1 MRGFFPV
8 DIRDDKCTGTVI
20 DYRFLFKSPGVVSP
34 ADLADCVEQSLRRVL
49 FPDALVFVC
58 ISNEAEQ
65 IKTALNSEMA
75 VIQALERASSKV
87 CVAVCEIDRNGR
99 IGNPSY
105 IKNTRECLPLI
116 ETGEQKIIFQKGI
129 SQLFES
135 SNVLCPAPAGFIFVK
150 PSKQKSKYF
159 LRADA
164 AFCETERVHFLAYA
178 LLEKIAHREDQT
190 KEPIAVI
197 FIDTMAIAS
206 LAYVLREL
214 YHELYGKPRPRVES
228 FHSYEGMRNIRF
240 PRERT
245 SLCIISAS
253 SSMSMHRDW
262 EKITRCLP
270 SEVFTLITFKS
281 AEESG
286 QAIYAF
292 DRADLL
298 SGNEDLSGL
307 RDLRMFGE
315 NFAPEDV
322 KLKPVLLNVKAHR
335 DEKWFEVGQDYSK
348 SKIFSLMKAVRPS
361 EKQRAVFV
369 EGLTLLKQKKFVR
382 FLEKQL
388 MQCVPLSLQ
397 AIICQDDPAS
407 IQLAKNCAKKI
418 KAIRGDGVAPLVIS
432 ASKLV
437 TSELHS
443 EKALLIVAAVI
454 GKGAKLRSISRDLR
468 DIHTGAR
475 HYLIGFQ
482 IGESIEDFGK
492 LRSNLVFSAK
502 KSVIT
507 VSILETLAIGRTVS
521 AAYESEQ
528 TLLNKWK
535 NLASLTPLNARISEL
550 QKRSGITQ
558 GAFLPATLLNEEH
571 LKLRK
576 DFAYWKSGYAENC
589 DHSIA
594 VLLTVAVMLQ
604 RAREVNK
611 FEDDGHRLAS
621 DTFQQVVL
629 DPENFARYNDGV
641 IQAALLRSAHPS
653 ELDYSSNEEV
663 CHRMADLLSSIFRQY
678 SRQQGEAAL
687 EFAFALKTG
696 RLKLVSHDM
705 ERLQKEVKELGGD
718 EKYLELLKDFLN
730 EEGGDAWS
738 ESPSF

>member
-8 DIRDDKCTGTVI
+8 DIRDDQYTGAVI

-34 ADLADCVEQSLRRVL
+34 ADLADCIEQSLRKVL
-49 FPDALVFVC
+49 FPDAVVFVC
-58 ISNEAEQ
+58 IPNEVEQ
-65 IKTALNSEMA
+65 IKVDDMA
-75 VIQALERASSKV
+75 VLQALERASSKV
-87 CVAVCEIDRNGR
+87 CVAVCEIERNGHL
-99 IGNPSY
+99 GNLTY
-105 IKNTRECLPLI
+105 IKNPRECLPLI

-178 LLEKIAHREDQT
+178 LLEKIAQREAQA
-190 KEPIAVI
+190 KEPVTVI

-240 PRERT
+240 PRDRT

-262 EKITRCLP
+262 QTITRCLP

-281 AEESG
+281 ADESE

-322 KLKPVLLNVKAHR
+322 KIKLVLLRAKEHG
-335 DEKWFEVGQDYSK
+335 DEKWSAIGPEYSK
-348 SKIFSLMKAVRPS
+348 SKIFSLMKAARPVD
-361 EKQRAVFV
+361 KLRAIFV
-369 EGLTLLKQKKFVR
+369 EGLTLLKQKEFVR
-382 FLEKQL
+382 FLDNEM
-388 MQCVPLSLQ
+388 MQYVPLSVQ

-407 IQLAKNCAKKI
+407 IKLANNCAKKI
-418 KAIRGDGVAPLVIS
+418 KEIRGDSVAPPVING
-432 ASKLV
+432 SKIG
-437 TSELHS
+437 TSELS
-443 EKALLIVAAVI
+443 DERALLIVAAVV
-454 GKGAKLRSISRDLR
+454 GKGTKLRSISRDLR
-468 DIHTGAR
+468 GIHSGAKR
-475 HYLIGFQ
+475 YLIGFQ

-492 LRSNLVFSAK
+492 LKKDLVFSAK
-502 KSVIT
+502 KSAIT
-507 VSILETLAIGRTVS
+507 VSVLETLAIGRTVS
-521 AAYESEQ
+521 VAYEREQ
-528 TLLNKWK
+528 SLLNQWK
-535 NLASLTPLNARISEL
+535 NLSSFSSLNTRVDGL
-550 QKRSGITQ
+550 QKRLGIAQ
-558 GAFLPATLLNEEH
+558 EAFLPATLLNEDK

-594 VLLTVAVMLQ
+594 VLLTVAAMLQ
-604 RAREVNK
+604 RAREFNK
-611 FEDDGHRLAS
+611 FKDDGHRLAS

-641 IQAALLRSAHPS
+641 IQAALLRAAHPS
-653 ELDYSSNEEV
+653 ELDYSSSDEV
-663 CHRMADLLSSIFRQY
+663 SHRMADLLSSIFRQH

-687 EFAFALKTG
+687 EFAFSLKTE
-696 RLKLVSHDM
+696 RLKLVRSDM
-705 ERLQKEVKELGGD
+705 ERIQAEVENLSGG
-718 EKYLELLKDFLN
+718 EQYFELLQDLLKA
-730 EEGGDAWS
+730 EGDDKFI
-738 ESPSF
+738 ESASF